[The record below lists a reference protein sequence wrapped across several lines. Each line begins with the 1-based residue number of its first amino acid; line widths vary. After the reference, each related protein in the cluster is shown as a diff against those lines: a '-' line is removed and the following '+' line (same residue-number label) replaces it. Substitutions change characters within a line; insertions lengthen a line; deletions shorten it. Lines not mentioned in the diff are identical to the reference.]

1 MIRQQAFRRE
11 TAQRR
16 GIRSRC
22 DAVLGIS
29 WQRHGR
35 MSWKRRACA
44 FPSAATDRGYRFRG
58 V

>member
-1 MIRQQAFRRE
+1 MIRQQVFSGK
-11 TAQRR
+11 TAQHR
-16 GIRSRC
+16 GICSRS

-29 WQRHGR
+29 WQRHDR